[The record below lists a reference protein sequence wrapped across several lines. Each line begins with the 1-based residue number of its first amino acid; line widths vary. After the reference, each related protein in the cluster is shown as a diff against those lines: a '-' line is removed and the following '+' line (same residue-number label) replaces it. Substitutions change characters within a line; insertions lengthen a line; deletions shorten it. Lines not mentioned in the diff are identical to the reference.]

1 MKFFQASF
9 ERLLKTGEDSDVT
22 VQVEDHKFHLHAL
35 LLRQRSPFFKA
46 QLAQNSGWSET
57 ATGTVKIQVSQR
69 AFSLLLPFIYLERL
83 DWKTS
88 FAPGTTMRSHFY
100 IDEEDG
106 QKWVKSDM
114 LDDAQIVRASDES
127 NRAWIRF
134 KECDQ
139 VVPLSFLS
147 QPNVLSDDKDQ
158 PAEQSPSSLR
168 ESLEMLEFVNFLQL
182 KDSEAYI
189 T

>member
-1 MKFFQASF
+1 MKSFQASF

-88 FAPGTTMRSHFY
+88 FAPGTTLRSHFY

-114 LDDAQIVRASDES
+114 LDDAQIVRASHD
-127 NRAWIRF
+127 
-134 KECDQ
+134 
-139 VVPLSFLS
+139 
-147 QPNVLSDDKDQ
+147 
-158 PAEQSPSSLR
+158 PSHDHYHDH
-168 ESLEMLEFVNFLQL
+168 F
-182 KDSEAYI
+182 Y
-189 T
+189 